1 MCCLFFY
8 IECGGQGAILLIQS
22 RPNSDENTIF
32 PARYDIQMS
41 EQEKILI
48 VDDEPDTILILQ
60 DRLEMEGY
68 EVVTATDGVEALK
81 LIEQD
86 LPDLVLLDI
95 QMPHLDG
102 IETLTHIHEKYPGI
116 LVLMLTAHGTIQRA
130 VEATKRGAYD
140 FLEKPFQP
148 EHITQKVDQ
157 ALEHQRT
164 IEHSTR
170 DELIHNY
177 EEIMGESPPILA
189 VLKIIEKIAD
199 TDSTV
204 LVQGESG
211 TGKEL
216 VARALH
222 QNSSRREQEMIVVN
236 CAAIPDHL
244 LESELFGHE
253 RGAFTGATYQKI
265 GKFERAHGSTL
276 FLDEIADMS
285 IELQSK
291 LLRTLQ
297 EGEIERLGGTKVI
310 RVDARIIAATNQDLR
325 QAIEAGTFRQ
335 DLYYRLNMIPIHLP
349 PLRARQTDILILA
362 EYFLQKH
369 SKAHNQPTRLISQK
383 ARKLFMQYDW
393 PGNVRELEYSIL
405 RAVLFAESDVILP
418 KHLPEEIQSNNQS
431 EAESVPVGLT
441 MKEMEKELI
450 LKTLERMEGNRTRTA
465 AILGISLRS
474 LQYKLKDYE
483 AAVRRDA

>member
-1 MCCLFFY
+1 MN
-8 IECGGQGAILLIQS
+8 E
-22 RPNSDENTIF
+22 R
-32 PARYDIQMS
+32 
-41 EQEKILI
+41 EKILI
-48 VDDEPDTILILQ
+48 VDDEPDTSLILQ

-68 EVVTATDGVEALK
+68 EVVTATDGYNALE
-81 LIEQD
+81 LIDQD

-95 QMPHLDG
+95 QMPQLDG
-102 IETLTHIHEKYPGI
+102 IATLTHLQEKYPGM

-148 EHITQKVDQ
+148 EHITQKVDR

-164 IEHSTR
+164 IESTAR
-170 DELIHNY
+170 DELINNY
-177 EEIMGESPPILA
+177 KEIVGESPPILG
-189 VLKIIEKIAD
+189 VLKIIEKIAN

-222 QNSSRREQEMIVVN
+222 QNSARKEKEMVVVN

-276 FLDEIADMS
+276 FLDEIGDMS

-310 RVDARIIAATNQDLR
+310 RVDVRIIAATNQDLR
-325 QAIEAGTFRQ
+325 QSIEAGTFRQ
-335 DLYYRLNMIPIHLP
+335 DLYYRLNMIPILLP

-369 SKAHNQPTRLISQK
+369 GRAHDQPVRLISQK
-383 ARKLFMQYDW
+383 ARELLEQYDW

-405 RAVLFAESDVILP
+405 RAVLFAEGDAILS
-418 KHLPEEIQSNNQS
+418 KHLPEEIRSASQHQV
-431 EAESVPVGLT
+431 ESVPVGLT

-465 AILGISLRS
+465 DILGISLRS

-483 AAVRRDA
+483 KAAELDA

>member
-1 MCCLFFY
+1 M
-8 IECGGQGAILLIQS
+8 
-22 RPNSDENTIF
+22 N
-32 PARYDIQMS
+32 

-68 EVVTATDGVEALK
+68 EVATATDGHEALE
-81 LIEQD
+81 LIDQD

-95 QMPHLDG
+95 QMPLLDG
-102 IETLTHIHEKYPGI
+102 IETLTHLHEKYPGL

-157 ALEHQRT
+157 ALEHQHT
-164 IEHSTR
+164 VEHGVR
-170 DELIHNY
+170 DELIHSY
-177 EEIMGESPPILA
+177 EEIVGESPSILE

-199 TDSTV
+199 TNSTV

-222 QNSSRREQEMIVVN
+222 QNSSRRKQEMVVVN

-265 GKFERAHGSTL
+265 GKFERGHGGTL
-276 FLDEIADMS
+276 FLDEIGDMS

-310 RVDARIIAATNQDLR
+310 RVDVRIIAATNQDLR

-349 PLRARQTDILILA
+349 PLRARQKDILILA
-362 EYFLQKH
+362 EYFFQKH
-369 SKAHNQPTRLISQK
+369 GEAHKQPTRLISQK
-383 ARKLFMQYDW
+383 VRELFMQYDW

-405 RAVLFAESDVILP
+405 RAVLFAEGDVILP
-418 KHLPEEIQSNNQS
+418 KHLPEEIQLAGRQQV
-431 EAESVPVGLT
+431 ESVPVGLT

-465 AILGISLRS
+465 EVLGISLRS
-474 LQYKLKDYE
+474 LQYKLKHYTK
-483 AAVRRDA
+483 AVKPDV

>member
-1 MCCLFFY
+1 M
-8 IECGGQGAILLIQS
+8 
-22 RPNSDENTIF
+22 N
-32 PARYDIQMS
+32 

-68 EVVTATDGVEALK
+68 EVLTATDGHEALH
-81 LIEQD
+81 LIDQD

-95 QMPHLDG
+95 QMPSLEG
-102 IETLTHIHEKYPGI
+102 IETLTHIHQKYPGL

-148 EHITQKVDQ
+148 EHITQRVGQ

-164 IEHSTR
+164 IDLNTR
-170 DELIHNY
+170 EELIHDY
-177 EEIMGESPPILA
+177 EEIVGESPPILE
-189 VLKIIEKIAD
+189 VLKIIEKVAD

-222 QNSSRREQEMIVVN
+222 QSSSRQKKEMVVVN
-236 CAAIPDHL
+236 CAAIPNHL

-253 RGAFTGATYQKI
+253 RGAFTGATDQRI
-265 GKFERAHGSTL
+265 GKFERGHGSTL
-276 FLDEIADMS
+276 FLDEIGDMS

-310 RVDARIIAATNQDLR
+310 RVNVRIIAATNQDLQ

-349 PLRARQTDILILA
+349 PLRTRQNDILMLA

-369 SKAHNQPTRLISQK
+369 SKAHDQTVRLISQK
-383 ARKLFMQYDW
+383 ARELLMQYNW

-405 RAVLFAESDVILP
+405 RAVLFTEGDVIFP
-418 KHLPEEIQSNNQS
+418 KHLPQEIQSTIQRHVEN
-431 EAESVPVGLT
+431 VPVGLT

-450 LKTLERMEGNRTRTA
+450 LKTLEKMEGNRTRTA
-465 AILGISLRS
+465 EILGISLRS
-474 LQYKLKDYE
+474 LQYKLKHYE
-483 AAVRRDA
+483 TAAGSNA

>member
-1 MCCLFFY
+1 M
-8 IECGGQGAILLIQS
+8 
-22 RPNSDENTIF
+22 
-32 PARYDIQMS
+32 
-41 EQEKILI
+41 
-48 VDDEPDTILILQ
+48 
-60 DRLEMEGY
+60 
-68 EVVTATDGVEALK
+68 
-81 LIEQD
+81 
-86 LPDLVLLDI
+86 
-95 QMPHLDG
+95 
-102 IETLTHIHEKYPGI
+102 

-148 EHITQKVDQ
+148 EHITQRVDR

-164 IEHSTR
+164 VESSAR
-170 DELIHNY
+170 DELINNY
-177 EEIMGESPPILA
+177 KEIVGESPPILE
-189 VLKIIEKIAD
+189 VLKIIEKIAN

-222 QNSSRREQEMIVVN
+222 QNSARREKEMVVVN

-276 FLDEIADMS
+276 FLDEIGDMS

-310 RVDARIIAATNQDLR
+310 RVDVRIIAATNQDLR
-325 QAIEAGTFRQ
+325 QSIEAGTFRQ
-335 DLYYRLNMIPIHLP
+335 DLYYRLNMIPILLP
-349 PLRARQTDILILA
+349 PLRARQTDILILV

-369 SKAHNQPTRLISQK
+369 GRAHDQPVRLISHK
-383 ARKLFMQYDW
+383 ARELLMQYDW

-405 RAVLFAESDVILP
+405 RAVLFAEGDVILP
-418 KHLPEEIQSNNQS
+418 KHLPEEIRSASQYQV
-431 EAESVPVGLT
+431 ESLPVGLT

-465 AILGISLRS
+465 EILGISLRS

-483 AAVRRDA
+483 KAARHNP

>member
-1 MCCLFFY
+1 M
-8 IECGGQGAILLIQS
+8 AV
-22 RPNSDENTIF
+22 
-32 PARYDIQMS
+32 QMN

-68 EVVTATDGVEALK
+68 HVVTATDGHEALE
-81 LIEQD
+81 LIDQD

-95 QMPHLDG
+95 QMSRMDG
-102 IETLTHIHEKYPGI
+102 IATLTHLHEKYPGI

-157 ALEHQRT
+157 ALDHQR
-164 IEHSTR
+164 IVEHSAR
-170 DELIHNY
+170 DELIHSY
-177 EEIMGESPPILA
+177 EEIVGESPPILE
-189 VLKIIEKIAD
+189 VLKIVEKVAD

-222 QNSSRREQEMIVVN
+222 QNSSRREEEMVVVN
-236 CAAIPDHL
+236 CAAIPDRL

-253 RGAFTGATYQKI
+253 RGAFTDATHQKI

-276 FLDEIADMS
+276 FLDEIGDMS

-310 RVDARIIAATNQDLR
+310 HVDVRIIAATNQELR

-335 DLYYRLNMIPIHLP
+335 DLYYRLNIIPIHLP
-349 PLRARQTDILILA
+349 PLRARQEDILVLA
-362 EYFLQKH
+362 EYFLKKH
-369 SKAHNQPTRLISQK
+369 SKAHDQPVRLISQK
-383 ARKLFMQYDW
+383 ARELFMQYDW

-405 RAVLFAESDVILP
+405 RAVLFAEGEVILP
-418 KHLPEEIQSNNQS
+418 KHLPEEIQSVSQHQV
-431 EAESVPVGLT
+431 ESVPVGLT

-465 AILGISLRS
+465 EILGISLRS
-474 LQYKLKDYE
+474 LQYKLKHYE
-483 AAVRRDA
+483 QAAELNA

>member
-1 MCCLFFY
+1 MN
-8 IECGGQGAILLIQS
+8 E
-22 RPNSDENTIF
+22 R
-32 PARYDIQMS
+32 
-41 EQEKILI
+41 EKILI

-68 EVVTATDGVEALK
+68 EVATATDGVEALE
-81 LIEQD
+81 LIDQD

-95 QMPHLDG
+95 QMPQLDG
-102 IETLTHIHEKYPGI
+102 IETLTHLHEKYPGL

-148 EHITQKVDQ
+148 EHITQKVDR

-164 IEHSTR
+164 VEHATR

-177 EEIMGESPPILA
+177 EEIIGESPSILE
-189 VLKIIEKIAD
+189 VLKIIEKVAD
-199 TDSTV
+199 TNSTV

-222 QNSSRREQEMIVVN
+222 QNNSSRNRKKMVVVN
-236 CAAIPDHL
+236 CAAIPNHL

-265 GKFERAHGSTL
+265 GKFERGDGSTL
-276 FLDEIADMS
+276 FLDEIGDMS

-310 RVDARIIAATNQDLR
+310 HVDVRIIAATNQDLR

-335 DLYYRLNMIPIHLP
+335 DLYYRLNMIPIYLP
-349 PLRARQTDILILA
+349 PLRARQKDILILA
-362 EYFLQKH
+362 EYFMQKH
-369 SKAHNQPTRLISQK
+369 SKTHGQPVRLISQK
-383 ARKLFMQYDW
+383 ARELFMQYDW

-405 RAVLFAESDVILP
+405 RAVLFAEGDVILP
-418 KHLPEEIQSNNQS
+418 KHLPDEVQSASQHQVEN
-431 EAESVPVGLT
+431 VPAGLT

-450 LKTLERMEGNRTRTA
+450 LKTLERMDGNRTQTA
-465 AILGISLRS
+465 EILGISLRS
-474 LQYKLKDYE
+474 LQYKLKHYE
-483 AAVRRDA
+483 KAAGHNP

>member
-1 MCCLFFY
+1 MLPFFY
-8 IECGGQGAILLIQS
+8 IECGGQWAILLIQS

-148 EHITQKVDQ
+148 EHITQKVDR

-164 IEHSTR
+164 IEQSTR

-177 EEIMGESPPILA
+177 EEIMGESPPILE

-349 PLRARQTDILILA
+349 PLRARQADILILA

-369 SKAHNQPTRLISQK
+369 SKAHNQPTRLISEK

-465 AILGISLRS
+465 EILGISLRS

-483 AAVRRDA
+483 AAVQRDA

>member
-1 MCCLFFY
+1 M
-8 IECGGQGAILLIQS
+8 
-22 RPNSDENTIF
+22 N
-32 PARYDIQMS
+32 

-68 EVVTATDGVEALK
+68 EVVTATDGCDALE
-81 LIEQD
+81 LIDQD

-95 QMPHLDG
+95 QMPRLDG
-102 IETLTHIHEKYPGI
+102 IETLTHLHEKYPGI

-130 VEATKRGAYD
+130 VEATKQGAYD

-164 IEHSTR
+164 IEQSTR
-170 DELIHNY
+170 DELLHNY
-177 EEIMGESPPILA
+177 EEIVGESPPILE
-189 VLKIIEKIAD
+189 VLKIIEKVAD

-222 QNSSRREQEMIVVN
+222 QNSSRKEEEMVVVN

-265 GKFERAHGSTL
+265 GKFERAHGGTL

-297 EGEIERLGGTKVI
+297 EREIERLGGTKVI
-310 RVDARIIAATNQDLR
+310 RVDVRIIAATNQDLR

-349 PLRARQTDILILA
+349 PLRTRQEDILVLA

-383 ARKLFMQYDW
+383 ARELLMQYDW

-405 RAVLFAESDVILP
+405 RAVLFAEGDVILP
-418 KHLPEEIQSNNQS
+418 KHLPEEIQSTLQR
-431 EAESVPVGLT
+431 EAENVPVGLT

-450 LKTLERMEGNRTRTA
+450 LKTLEKMEGNRTRTA
-465 AILGISLRS
+465 EILGISLRS

-483 AAVRRDA
+483 TAVEGNA

>member
-1 MCCLFFY
+1 M
-8 IECGGQGAILLIQS
+8 
-22 RPNSDENTIF
+22 N
-32 PARYDIQMS
+32 
-41 EQEKILI
+41 EQKKILI

-68 EVVTATDGVEALK
+68 EVVTATDGHEALQ
-81 LIEQD
+81 LIDQD

-95 QMPHLDG
+95 QMSHLGG
-102 IETLTHIHEKYPGI
+102 IETLTHLHEKYPGL

-130 VEATKRGAYD
+130 VEATKQGAYD
-140 FLEKPFQP
+140 FLEKPFQS
-148 EHITQKVDQ
+148 EHITQRVGQ
-157 ALEHQRT
+157 ALEHHHT
-164 IEHSTR
+164 IDQSTR
-170 DELIHNY
+170 EELIHDY
-177 EEIMGESPPILA
+177 EEIVGESPPILE
-189 VLKIIEKIAD
+189 VLKIIEKVAD

-216 VARALH
+216 IARALH
-222 QNSSRREQEMIVVN
+222 QSSSRRKKEMVVVN

-253 RGAFTGATYQKI
+253 RGAFTGATDQRI
-265 GKFERAHGSTL
+265 GKFERGHGSTL
-276 FLDEIADMS
+276 FLDEIGDMS

-310 RVDARIIAATNQDLR
+310 RVNVRIIAATNQDLQ

-349 PLRARQTDILILA
+349 PLRTRQKDILMLA

-369 SKAHNQPTRLISQK
+369 SNAHDQPVRLISQK
-383 ARKLFMQYDW
+383 ARELLMQYDW

-405 RAVLFAESDVILP
+405 RAVLFAEGDVIFP
-418 KHLPEEIQSNNQS
+418 KHLPQEIQSTSQRQVEN
-431 EAESVPVGLT
+431 VPVGLT

-450 LKTLERMEGNRTRTA
+450 LKTLQKMGGNRTRTA
-465 AILGISLRS
+465 EILGISLRS
-474 LQYKLKDYE
+474 LQYKLKHYE
-483 AAVRRDA
+483 TAAERNG

>member
-1 MCCLFFY
+1 MKAAF
-8 IECGGQGAILLIQS
+8 
-22 RPNSDENTIF
+22 
-32 PARYDIQMS
+32 QMN
-41 EQEKILI
+41 ERKKILI

-68 EVVTATDGVEALK
+68 EVVTATDGYNALE
-81 LIEQD
+81 LIDQD

-95 QMPHLDG
+95 QMPQLDG
-102 IETLTHIHEKYPGI
+102 IATLTQLHEKYPGMLI
-116 LVLMLTAHGTIQRA
+116 LMLTAHGTIQRA

-148 EHITQKVDQ
+148 EHITQKVDR

-164 IEHSTR
+164 VESSTR
-170 DELIHNY
+170 DELINNY
-177 EEIMGESPPILA
+177 KEIVGESPPILE
-189 VLKIIEKIAD
+189 VLKVVEKIAD
-199 TDSTV
+199 TDSTA

-222 QNSSRREQEMIVVN
+222 QNSSRRDKEMVVVN

-253 RGAFTGATYQKI
+253 RGAFTGATHQQI

-276 FLDEIADMS
+276 FLDEIGDMS

-291 LLRTLQ
+291 LLRAIQ
-297 EGEIERLGGTKVI
+297 EGEIERLGGAKVI
-310 RVDARIIAATNQDLR
+310 RVDVRIIAATNQDLR

-349 PLRARQTDILILA
+349 PLRARQTDILVLA

-369 SKAHNQPTRLISQK
+369 GRAHDQPVRLISHK
-383 ARKLFMQYDW
+383 ARELLMQYDW

-405 RAVLFAESDVILP
+405 RAVLFAEGDVILP
-418 KHLPEEIQSNNQS
+418 KHLPEEIQSDDQRQV
-431 EAESVPVGLT
+431 ESVPVGLT

-465 AILGISLRS
+465 EILGISLRS

-483 AAVRRDA
+483 KTAQPNA

>member
-1 MCCLFFY
+1 M
-8 IECGGQGAILLIQS
+8 
-22 RPNSDENTIF
+22 N
-32 PARYDIQMS
+32 

-60 DRLEMEGY
+60 DRLEMDGY
-68 EVVTATDGVEALK
+68 EVVTATDGSDALE
-81 LIEQD
+81 LIDQD

-95 QMPHLDG
+95 QMPRLDG
-102 IETLTHIHEKYPGI
+102 IETLIHLHEKYPGI

-130 VEATKRGAYD
+130 VEATKQGAYD

-164 IEHSTR
+164 IEQSTR

-177 EEIMGESPPILA
+177 EEIVGESPVILE

-222 QNSSRREQEMIVVN
+222 QNSSRREKEMVVVN

-291 LLRTLQ
+291 LLRTIQ
-297 EGEIERLGGTKVI
+297 EREIERLGGTKVI
-310 RVDARIIAATNQDLR
+310 RVDVRIIAATNQDLR

-335 DLYYRLNMIPIHLP
+335 DLYYRLNMIPILLP
-349 PLRARQTDILILA
+349 PLRSRQEDILILA

-369 SKAHNQPTRLISQK
+369 SKAHNQPVRLISQK
-383 ARKLFMQYDW
+383 ARDLFTQYDW

-405 RAVLFAESDVILP
+405 RAVLFAEGDVILP
-418 KHLPEEIQSNNQS
+418 KHLPEEIQSTRQH
-431 EAESVPVGLT
+431 EAQNVPVGLT

-465 AILGISLRS
+465 EILGISLRS
-474 LQYKLKDYE
+474 LQYKLKEYE
-483 AAVRRDA
+483 AAVERDA

>member
-1 MCCLFFY
+1 MLPFF
-8 IECGGQGAILLIQS
+8 IIL
-22 RPNSDENTIF
+22 
-32 PARYDIQMS
+32 ARWGIQMN

-68 EVVTATDGVEALK
+68 EVATATDGGEALE
-81 LIEQD
+81 LIDQD
-86 LPDLVLLDI
+86 QPDLVLLDI

-102 IETLTHIHEKYPGI
+102 IETLTHLHEKYPGL

-148 EHITQKVDQ
+148 EYITQKVDQ
-157 ALEHQRT
+157 ALDHQR
-164 IEHSTR
+164 IVEHSAR
-170 DELIHNY
+170 DELIHSY
-177 EEIMGESPPILA
+177 EEIVGESPPILE
-189 VLKIIEKIAD
+189 VLKIIEKVAD

-222 QNSSRREQEMIVVN
+222 QNSSRREKEMVVVN
-236 CAAIPDHL
+236 CAAIPYHL

-276 FLDEIADMS
+276 FLDEIGDMS

-310 RVDARIIAATNQDLR
+310 RIDVRIIAATNQDLR

-349 PLRARQTDILILA
+349 PLRARQKDILILA

-369 SKAHNQPTRLISQK
+369 SKAHKQPTRLISQK
-383 ARKLFMQYDW
+383 ARELFMQYDW

-405 RAVLFAESDVILP
+405 RAVLFAEGDVILP
-418 KHLPEEIQSNNQS
+418 KHLPEEIQSTGRQQI
-431 EAESVPVGLT
+431 ESVPVGLT

-450 LKTLERMEGNRTRTA
+450 LKTLERMAGNRTRTA
-465 AILGISLRS
+465 EILGISLRS
-474 LQYKLKDYE
+474 LQYKLKHY
-483 AAVRRDA
+483 AKTVRRDA

>member
-1 MCCLFFY
+1 M
-8 IECGGQGAILLIQS
+8 
-22 RPNSDENTIF
+22 D
-32 PARYDIQMS
+32 

-68 EVVTATDGVEALK
+68 EVVTATDGCNALE
-81 LIEQD
+81 LIDQD

-95 QMPHLDG
+95 QMPRLDG
-102 IETLTHIHEKYPGI
+102 IETLIHLHEKYPGM

-130 VEATKRGAYD
+130 VEATKQGAYD

-164 IEHSTR
+164 IEQSTR
-170 DELIHNY
+170 DALLHNY
-177 EEIMGESPPILA
+177 EEIVGESPPILE
-189 VLKIIEKIAD
+189 VLRIIEKVAD

-222 QNSSRREQEMIVVN
+222 QNSSRREEEMVVVN

-310 RVDARIIAATNQDLR
+310 LVDVRIIAATNQDLR

-349 PLRARQTDILILA
+349 SLRARQQDILILA

-369 SKAHNQPTRLISQK
+369 SKAHNQPAWLISQK
-383 ARKLFMQYDW
+383 ARELLMQYDW

-405 RAVLFAESDVILP
+405 RAVLFAEGDVILP
-418 KHLPEEIQSNNQS
+418 KHLPEEIQSTRQR
-431 EAESVPVGLT
+431 EAENVPVGLT
-441 MKEMEKELI
+441 MKGVEKELI

-465 AILGISLRS
+465 EILGISLRS

-483 AAVRRDA
+483 AAVERGA

>member
-1 MCCLFFY
+1 M
-8 IECGGQGAILLIQS
+8 
-22 RPNSDENTIF
+22 N
-32 PARYDIQMS
+32 

-68 EVVTATDGVEALK
+68 EVATATDGHEALE
-81 LIEQD
+81 LIDQD

-95 QMPHLDG
+95 QMPLLDG
-102 IETLTHIHEKYPGI
+102 IETLTHLHEKYPGL

-157 ALEHQRT
+157 ALEHQHT
-164 IEHSTR
+164 VEHGVR
-170 DELIHNY
+170 DELIHSY
-177 EEIMGESPPILA
+177 EEIVGESPSILE

-199 TDSTV
+199 TNSTV

-222 QNSSRREQEMIVVN
+222 QNSSRREQEMVVVN

-265 GKFERAHGSTL
+265 GKFERGHGGTL
-276 FLDEIADMS
+276 FLDEIGDMS

-310 RVDARIIAATNQDLR
+310 RVDVRIIAATNQDLR

-349 PLRARQTDILILA
+349 PLRARQKDILILA
-362 EYFLQKH
+362 EYFFQKH
-369 SKAHNQPTRLISQK
+369 GEAHKQPTRLISQK
-383 ARKLFMQYDW
+383 VRELFMQYDW

-405 RAVLFAESDVILP
+405 RAVLFAEGDVILP
-418 KHLPEEIQSNNQS
+418 KHLPEEIQLAGRQQV
-431 EAESVPVGLT
+431 ESVPVGLT

-465 AILGISLRS
+465 EVLGISLRS
-474 LQYKLKDYE
+474 LQYKLKHYTK
-483 AAVRRDA
+483 AVKPDV

>member
-1 MCCLFFY
+1 MLPFF
-8 IECGGQGAILLIQS
+8 IIL
-22 RPNSDENTIF
+22 
-32 PARYDIQMS
+32 ARWGIQMN

-68 EVVTATDGVEALK
+68 EVATATDGGEALE
-81 LIEQD
+81 LIDQD
-86 LPDLVLLDI
+86 QPDLVLLDI

-102 IETLTHIHEKYPGI
+102 IETLTHLHEKYPGL

-148 EHITQKVDQ
+148 EYITQKVDQ
-157 ALEHQRT
+157 ALDHQR
-164 IEHSTR
+164 IVEHSAR
-170 DELIHNY
+170 DELIHSY
-177 EEIMGESPPILA
+177 EEIVGESPPILE
-189 VLKIIEKIAD
+189 VLKIIEKVAD

-222 QNSSRREQEMIVVN
+222 QNSSRREKEMVVVN

-265 GKFERAHGSTL
+265 GKFERAHRSTL
-276 FLDEIADMS
+276 FLDEIGDMS

-310 RVDARIIAATNQDLR
+310 RIDVRIIAATNQDLR

-349 PLRARQTDILILA
+349 PLRARQKDILILA

-369 SKAHNQPTRLISQK
+369 SKAHKQPTRLISQK
-383 ARKLFMQYDW
+383 ARELFMQYDW

-405 RAVLFAESDVILP
+405 RAVLFAEGDVILP
-418 KHLPEEIQSNNQS
+418 KHLPEEIQSTGRQQIEN
-431 EAESVPVGLT
+431 VPVGLT

-450 LKTLERMEGNRTRTA
+450 LKTLERMAGNRTRTA
-465 AILGISLRS
+465 EILGISLRS
-474 LQYKLKDYE
+474 LQYKLKHY
-483 AAVRRDA
+483 AKTVRRDA

>member
-1 MCCLFFY
+1 M
-8 IECGGQGAILLIQS
+8 
-22 RPNSDENTIF
+22 D
-32 PARYDIQMS
+32 

-60 DRLEMEGY
+60 DRLEMDGY
-68 EVVTATDGVEALK
+68 KVVTATDGCNALE
-81 LIEQD
+81 LIDQD

-95 QMPHLDG
+95 QMPRLDG
-102 IETLTHIHEKYPGI
+102 IETLTHLHEKYPGI

-130 VEATKRGAYD
+130 VEATKQGAYD

-164 IEHSTR
+164 IEQSTR
-170 DELIHNY
+170 DALLHNY
-177 EEIMGESPPILA
+177 EEIVGESPPILE
-189 VLKIIEKIAD
+189 VLRIIEKIAD

-222 QNSSRREQEMIVVN
+222 QNSSRREEDMVVVN

-310 RVDARIIAATNQDLR
+310 RVDVRIIAATNQDLR

-349 PLRARQTDILILA
+349 SLRARQQDILILA

-369 SKAHNQPTRLISQK
+369 SKAHNQPARLISQK
-383 ARKLFMQYDW
+383 ARELFMQYDW

-405 RAVLFAESDVILP
+405 RAVLFAEGDVILP
-418 KHLPEEIQSNNQS
+418 KHLPEEIQSTRQR
-431 EAESVPVGLT
+431 EAENVSVGLT
-441 MKEMEKELI
+441 MKEMERELI

-465 AILGISLRS
+465 EILGISLRS

-483 AAVRRDA
+483 AAAERGA

>member
-1 MCCLFFY
+1 MN
-8 IECGGQGAILLIQS
+8 E
-22 RPNSDENTIF
+22 R
-32 PARYDIQMS
+32 
-41 EQEKILI
+41 EKILI

-68 EVVTATDGVEALK
+68 EVATATDGTEALE
-81 LIEQD
+81 LIDQD

-95 QMPHLDG
+95 QMPQLEG
-102 IETLTHIHEKYPGI
+102 IETLTHLHEKYPGL
-116 LVLMLTAHGTIQRA
+116 LVLILTAHGTIQRA

-148 EHITQKVDQ
+148 EHITQKVDR

-164 IEHSTR
+164 VEHATR

-177 EEIMGESPPILA
+177 EEIMGESPSILE
-189 VLKIIEKIAD
+189 VLKIIEKVAD
-199 TDSTV
+199 TNSTV

-222 QNSSRREQEMIVVN
+222 QNSSRKKKEMVVVN
-236 CAAIPDHL
+236 CAAIPNHL

-253 RGAFTGATYQKI
+253 RGAFTGATYKRI
-265 GKFERAHGSTL
+265 GKFERADGSTL

-310 RVDARIIAATNQDLR
+310 HVDVRIIAATNQDLR

-335 DLYYRLNMIPIHLP
+335 DLYYRLNMIPIYLP
-349 PLRARQTDILILA
+349 PLRARQKDILILA
-362 EYFLQKH
+362 EYFMQKH
-369 SKAHNQPTRLISQK
+369 SKAHGQPVRLISQK
-383 ARKLFMQYDW
+383 ARELFMQYDW

-405 RAVLFAESDVILP
+405 RAVLFAEGDVILT
-418 KHLPEEIQSNNQS
+418 KHLPDEMQSTSQHQVEN
-431 EAESVPVGLT
+431 VPAGLT

-450 LKTLERMEGNRTRTA
+450 LKTLERMDGNRTRTA
-465 AILGISLRS
+465 EILGISLRS
-474 LQYKLKDYE
+474 LQYKLKHYAKAIE
-483 AAVRRDA
+483 RGA